1 MDVHHGAKVDACSP
15 RLDHGCIGPRVAQ
28 GSTDDILVTKPFH
41 QTYES
46 PGKMTIDAHA
56 HYMPPALLDM
66 LEGEARQL
74 GVSFIKDVPA
84 CTCALHFDY
93 GLKLRPFPGKLVEPV
108 AARLM
113 GMDRQ
118 QVGRQVLSAWADAF
132 GYGLPK
138 DKSVAWHRRLNQA
151 MAALVAEAPDRFSFL
166 ASVPLPHAAEAAE
179 ELRFAME
186 QLGAVGAV
194 LCTNVEDVNLGD
206 LPLDEFWAAATA
218 LDAGVLLHP
227 AAPGQ
232 SVARAVRYGLMQ
244 IAQYTYDSTLCIGSL
259 IFSGVLDRFPALR
272 LLTCHG
278 GGGYPYL
285 SGRFDIMHARTDR
298 KAMGN
303 VAMQPPS
310 HYLGRMYYDTIVHSP
325 SILRFLAD
333 EVGVERVVLGTDY
346 SFPPADEDPL
356 DVLRRARF
364 SPGELGLI
372 TDGNP
377 RRLFPQLQGKREG

>member
-1 MDVHHGAKVDACSP
+1 MVQRYTLCYRPNLPSG
-15 RLDHGCIGPRVAQ
+15 L
-28 GSTDDILVTKPFH
+28 TN
-41 QTYES
+41 ES
-46 PGKMTIDAHA
+46 PETMTIDAHA
-56 HYMPPALLDM
+56 HYMPPALLEM

-74 GVSFIKDVPA
+74 GVSFVKDVPA

-93 GLKLRPFPGKLVEPV
+93 GLKLRAFPAKLVEPV
-108 AARLM
+108 AARLA

-138 DKSVAWHRRLNQA
+138 EKSVKWHRRLNQA

-166 ASVPLPHAAEAAE
+166 ASVPLPHAAEAAA
-179 ELRFAME
+179 ELRYAME

-206 LPLDEFWAAATA
+206 FPLDEFWAAATA

-232 SVARAVRYGLMQ
+232 AVPRAARYGLMQ
-244 IAQYTYDSTLCIGSL
+244 VAQYTYDSTLCIGSL
-259 IFSGVLDRFPALR
+259 IFSGVLDRFPGLR

-298 KAMGN
+298 KSMGN

-310 HYLGRMYYDTIVHSP
+310 HYLGRLYYDTIVHSP

-333 EVGVERVVLGTDY
+333 EVAVERVVLGTDY

-364 SPGELGLI
+364 SLGELAMI
-372 TDGNP
+372 TEANP
-377 RRLFPQLQGKREG
+377 RRLFPQIDGKRRV